1 MNSKTVRIKKIC
13 TILTTMIV
21 GLTFLS
27 SCSSEQNKAEPV
39 AEESVEEVPE
49 KAATEEAGEGASTA
63 GLPHHLEECTAY
75 SETFTHPM
83 TGDELNKEVMGLDE
97 DGLCKYKEEM
107 PNGGLMECKFS
118 KETRLVMAQYYKNEA
133 RYSSFA
139 GIKITYKLNG
149 KTVENPLDVVM
160 NNGDCTI
167 SGY

>member
-1 MNSKTVRIKKIC
+1 
-13 TILTTMIV
+13 
-21 GLTFLS
+21 
-27 SCSSEQNKAEPV
+27 
-39 AEESVEEVPE
+39 VEEVPE
-49 KAATEEAGEGASTA
+49 KAAADEAGEDVSTV

-75 SETFTHPM
+75 SETFTHTM
-83 TGDELNKEVMGLDE
+83 IGDELNKEVMGLDE

-118 KETRLVMAQYYKNEA
+118 KETRLVMARYYKNEA

-139 GIKITYKLNG
+139 GIKITYILNG
-149 KTVENPLDVVM
+149 KTVESLLDVVM